1 MVAAGTAIAAPVS
14 AMISHAESA
23 GILENETNPQPAV
36 VKTGKPKV
44 LLVNGSPR
52 PDGNTFCALSEIET
66 QLRKLGVETALLQIG
81 QKPVRMCINCGACHQ
96 SGNPGCVFDDDLCN
110 TIVKKMV
117 ESDALVVGTPV
128 YYGQPNGGILSLMQR
143 VFFSSSAY
151 LQNRR
156 RLWRCA
162 DEAARQPRY
171 RP

>member
-23 GILENETNPQPAV
+23 GIMETETNPQPAV
-36 VKTGKPKV
+36 VK
-44 LLVNGSPR
+44 
-52 PDGNTFCALSEIET
+52 